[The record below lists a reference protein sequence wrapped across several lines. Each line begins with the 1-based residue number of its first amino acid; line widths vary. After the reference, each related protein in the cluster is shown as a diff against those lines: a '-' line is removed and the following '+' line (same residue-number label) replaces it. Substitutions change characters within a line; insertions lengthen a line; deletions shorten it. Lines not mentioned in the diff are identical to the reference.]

1 MSEAQAGP
9 NPDALK
15 QFSLL
20 VEFDEQDRIDL
31 CELLEPL
38 ALDSGKTLFKEGDE
52 ADILYLLCRGSIRIK
67 GEVCGNLGLLCGGA
81 SLGAIS
87 LMTIGVREADAIAES
102 DCEFVTL
109 TRAGFRRLVEDAPRT
124 ACRLAEAVV
133 AELAGGLRPKLDRV
147 KREFSSD
154 EIVHSG

>member
-1 MSEAQAGP
+1 MGEALESP
-9 NPDALK
+9 KPDDLK

-38 ALDSGKTLFKEGDE
+38 ALKSGKTLFKERDE
-52 ADILYLLCRGSIRIK
+52 ADVLYLIREGSIRIRS
-67 GEVCGNLGLLCGGA
+67 EAAGNLGLLCGGA
-81 SLGAIS
+81 TLGAIS
-87 LMTIGVREADAIAES
+87 LMSIGAREADAVAES
-102 DCEFVTL
+102 DCEFAIL
-109 TRAGFRRLVEDAPRT
+109 TRAGFRRLFEDAPRT

-133 AELAGGLRPKLDRV
+133 AELASGLRPNLERV